1 MVRQREF
8 DEEKA
13 LDDAMWLFWEKGTRL
28 LR

>member
-13 LDDAMWLFWEKGTRL
+13 LDDAMWLFGRRGTRL

>member
-13 LDDAMWLFWEKGTRL
+13 LDEALLLFGRRGTEPL
-28 LR
+28 H